1 MKTIATLALIGIA
14 LVLLC
19 SFVYDVATRPQTVS
33 IGEIVRTDDG
43 YALWISREYFYYRTR
58 EEAAADIAE
67 FQADPRYVVDFRGDY
82 VR

>member
-1 MKTIATLALIGIA
+1 MKIATTLALIGIA

-33 IGEIVRTDDG
+33 IGEIVKTDDG
-43 YALWISREYFYYRTR
+43 WAMWISREYFFYRTR

-67 FQADPRYVVDFRGDY
+67 FQNNPKYVVNFRGDY